1 MPVAEHE
8 RIVDIFRPNPD
19 AKLGDPPSKSK
30 SQYKLSCPREK
41 LRALISEIS
50 ACLAPWIF
58 SFFVEFH
65 FVIAV
70 VRAASATQLMNAKQ
84 QLENATLQRQWALF
98 EPNTVF
104 TVRKN
109 RDPEMDEYPEL
120 TIAGGVGYPI
130 GLVSGRWLQYQVR
143 DSQPEDERGFVT
155 VVRYTPEC
163 PTGKA
168 TALFN
173 WKSGAVEVTLG
184 ENVILVLLL
193 QTVTALAVHDLLGT
207 MSKRPTKVTKK
218 TILPHG
224 AEWGKIQNQLVPPRF
239 NLCAVSA
246 STWWDR

>member
-19 AKLGDPPSKSK
+19 AKLGDPP
-30 SQYKLSCPREK
+30 
-41 LRALISEIS
+41 I
-50 ACLAPWIF
+50 
-58 SFFVEFH
+58 
-65 FVIAV
+65 

-224 AEWGKIQNQLVPPRF
+224 AEWG
-239 NLCAVSA
+239 AVNVETGTKGIAAAAAACSRHRC
-246 STWWDR
+246 WWSMNFEHWARDTYDVTPKSGAECGGAGTCGGDRKSVV